1 MWELRKL
8 VASRYILGLLE
19 VEIFGYLTGC
29 PPDISFPF
37 SGCDRYLFTI
47 RGNKYFVVVVGRGV
61 VGRGACASKVEVC
74 L

>member
-1 MWELRKL
+1 MRGGC
-8 VASRYILGLLE
+8 ALLLPN
-19 VEIFGYLTGC
+19 VKRCL
-29 PPDISFPF
+29 PAISFPF

-61 VGRGACASKVEVC
+61 VGRGACGSKFEVC